1 MCQKNK
7 IRIVLVE
14 DNEVVRTGLTQLLS
28 AQEDMA
34 VIAQAVNG
42 LEAVKLF
49 ESDMETDIILADL
62 NMPVMDG
69 IEMTERLT
77 SQLPHLKIVILT
89 MHAKGVFAERA
100 VKAGAKGYVLKHA
113 EMDELFRAIRTVNA
127 GGTYTS
133 S

>member
-1 MCQKNK
+1 M

-28 AQEDMA
+28 AQEDMT
-34 VIAQAVNG
+34 VVAQAVNG

-49 ESDMETDIILADL
+49 ESNIETDLVLADL
-62 NMPVMDG
+62 NMPLMDG
-69 IEMTERLT
+69 IEMTERLV
-77 SQLPHLKIVILT
+77 SQLPHLKVVILT
-89 MHAKGVFAERA
+89 MHAKSAFAERA

-113 EMDELFRAIRTVNA
+113 EMDELFTAIRTVHA
-127 GGTYTS
+127 GGTYAS